1 MSGEVVAFHRSLV
14 GYEPTPLVELPDVA
28 ARLGVGRVFAKDESS
43 RLGLPA
49 FKALGASWA
58 IHRAL
63 EGGAGDGSTPVTF
76 ATATDGNHGRAVA
89 KFARLLGHRARVFV
103 RCTPHTSGPGGS

>member
-1 MSGEVVAFHRSLV
+1 MSDNASSLRMLPWFTRPGARGWRCDHAPLEVRDFHRALAEYS
-14 GYEPTPLVELPDVA
+14 PTPLTELPLVA
-28 ARLGVGRVFAKDESS
+28 ARLGVGRVFVKDESC

-63 EGGAGDGSTPVTF
+63 AERTANGEEQGPVTLV
-76 ATATDGNHGRAVA
+76 TATDGNHG
-89 KFARLLGHRARVFV
+89 
-103 RCTPHTSGPGGS
+103 